1 MTAFCPWQTV
11 VVPAIVPATAGSGFT
26 VIDSVEVVPF
36 PQALFPFTVMFPEVD
51 EVPKFTIMVSLVL
64 EPLALVG
71 KVQIYEVELEIAG
84 TV

>member
-1 MTAFCPWQTV
+1 M
-11 VVPAIVPATAGSGFT
+11 
-26 VIDSVEVVPF
+26 
-36 PQALFPFTVMFPEVD
+36 D

-64 EPLALVG
+64 EPLTLVG